1 MGGMAEERVE
11 RRLTAILAADVAG
24 YSRLMGADE
33 EGTLAALKT
42 LRREVADPKIK
53 EHRGR
58 IVNTTGDGL
67 LGEFA
72 SVVDAVRCAIEVQ
85 REMAARNAGVQAER
99 RIDFRI
105 GINLSDI
112 ITDDNDIFGDGVNI
126 AARLEGLAEPG
137 GICVSRMVRDQVR
150 DKLAI
155 AFEDMGDQQVKNI
168 TRPVR
173 AYRAVLAETVEQP
186 SILPH
191 AAPRSLPDRPSIA
204 VLPFDNVSGDPE
216 QDYFVDGITEDII
229 TALSKWRWFL
239 VIARNST
246 FAYKGKPVDLKEVG
260 RDLGVRYALEGS
272 MRRAGQ
278 RVRIS
283 SQLIDIPT
291 GTHLWAER
299 YDRDLTDIFA
309 MQDDISSRVVAAI
322 EPALSRAESQRVIAK
337 RPEHMG
343 AWDYCQRGLWHVHK
357 ATRTDGVTAYGLFK
371 QALALDPNLADAHL
385 GLARALIVQWD
396 YGSVEDFAPFVREA
410 REAALQALALDSENP
425 QTQYVLAQT
434 SHWAGDVR
442 AAIAHANR
450 AIELNG
456 NFAVAHFYL
465 GIGLSLDG
473 RHEEALDAI
482 ETGWRLSP
490 RDPRASTW
498 LANKARI
505 FYHMRR
511 YEEASETALS
521 ARRIRPHAYGSLVL
535 VASYAQLGCDEE
547 ARDALADMRALPGA
561 SEKKTCWY
569 LDRYSDPIAREH
581 MADGLR
587 RPVFWSNDG
596 LADKELREC
605 LRRHNM
611 HLSSVLRT

>member
-1 MGGMAEERVE
+1 MAAIFHSDADDRCVRKTVLNSAPQKEPLVNFEWAAMAEERVE

-42 LRREVADPKIK
+42 LRREVADPKIR

-67 LGEFA
+67 LSEFA
-72 SVVDAVRCAIEVQ
+72 SVVDAVRCAVGAQ

-99 RIDFRI
+99 RIDLRI

-112 ITDDNDIFGDGVNI
+112 IIDDNDIFGDGVNI

-155 AFEDMGDQQVKNI
+155 AFEDMGERQVKNI
-168 TRPVR
+168 ARPVR
-173 AYRAVLAETVEQP
+173 AYRAVLAETAERP
-186 SILPH
+186 SILPDT
-191 AAPRSLPDRPSIA
+191 AAPRSLPERPSIA
-204 VLPFDNVSGDPE
+204 VLPFSNVSGDPE

-246 FAYKGKPVDLKEVG
+246 FAYKGKSVDLKEVG
-260 RDLGVRYALEGS
+260 RDLAVRYVLEGS
-272 MRRAGQ
+272 MRRAGP

-283 SQLIDIPT
+283 SQLINIAT

-309 MQDDISSRVVAAI
+309 VQDDITSRVAAAI
-322 EPALSRAESQRVIAK
+322 EPALSRAEIQRVIAK

-343 AWDYCQRGLWHVHK
+343 AWDYCQRGFWHVHK

-371 QALALDPNLADAHL
+371 QALARDPNLAEAHL

-396 YGSVEDFAPFVREA
+396 YGSVEDFAPFVRQA
-410 REAALQALALDSENP
+410 RESALQAVALDSENP
-425 QTQYVLAQT
+425 QAQYVLAQT
-434 SHWAGDVR
+434 SLWAGDVR
-442 AAIAHANR
+442 AA
-450 AIELNG
+450 
-456 NFAVAHFYL
+456 
-465 GIGLSLDG
+465 
-473 RHEEALDAI
+473 
-482 ETGWRLSP
+482 P
-490 RDPRASTW
+490 
-498 LANKARI
+498 
-505 FYHMRR
+505 
-511 YEEASETALS
+511 
-521 ARRIRPHAYGSLVL
+521 
-535 VASYAQLGCDEE
+535 
-547 ARDALADMRALPGA
+547 
-561 SEKKTCWY
+561 
-569 LDRYSDPIAREH
+569 
-581 MADGLR
+581 
-587 RPVFWSNDG
+587 
-596 LADKELREC
+596 
-605 LRRHNM
+605 
-611 HLSSVLRT
+611 LSSTATSLSVIFILESH

>member
-1 MGGMAEERVE
+1 MAEERVE

-42 LRREVADPKIK
+42 LRREVADLKIK

-67 LGEFA
+67 LSEFA
-72 SVVDAVRCAIEVQ
+72 SVVDAVRCAVEVQ
-85 REMAARNAGVQAER
+85 REIAARNAGVQSER

-105 GINLSDI
+105 GVNIGDI
-112 ITDDNDIFGDGVNI
+112 IIDENDIFGDGVNV
-126 AARLEGLAEPG
+126 AARLEALAEPG
-137 GICVSRMVRDQVR
+137 GICVSRVVRDQVR
-150 DKLAI
+150 DKLSI
-155 AFEDMGDQQVKNI
+155 SFEDMGEQQVKNI
-168 TRPVR
+168 ARPVR
-173 AYRAVLAETVEQP
+173 AFRILLADRAGGP
-186 SILPH
+186 SILTET
-191 AAPRSLPDRPSIA
+191 AAPRPLPDRPSIA
-204 VLPFDNVSGDPE
+204 VLPFNNVSGDPE
-216 QDYFVDGITEDII
+216 QEYFVDGITEDIT

-246 FAYKGKPVDLKEVG
+246 FAYKVKSVDLKEVG
-260 RDLGVRYALEGS
+260 RDLGVRYVLEGS

-278 RVRIS
+278 RVRIT
-283 SQLIDIPT
+283 SQLIDTAT

-309 MQDDISSRVVAAI
+309 VQDDITSRVAAAI
-322 EPALSRAESQRVIAK
+322 EPALSRAESRRVIAK

-343 AWDYCQRGLWHVHK
+343 AWDYCQRGVWHVNK
-357 ATRTDGVTAYGLFK
+357 GTATDGKVADGLFK
-371 QALALDPNLADAHL
+371 QALTLDPNLADAHL

-396 YGSVEDFAPFVREA
+396 YGSVEDFAPLVRQA
-410 REAALQALALDSENP
+410 RESALQAVALDSENP
-425 QTQYVLAQT
+425 QAQYVLAQT

-442 AAIAHANR
+442 AAIAHASR

-456 NFAVAHFYL
+456 NFALGHFYL
-465 GIGLSLDG
+465 GIALSLDG
-473 RHEEALDAI
+473 RHEEALEAI

-498 LANKARI
+498 LANKARVL
-505 FYHMRR
+505 YHLRR
-511 YEEASETALS
+511 YEEAIETALS

-535 VASYAQLGCDEE
+535 VASYAQLGRDEE
-547 ARDALADMRALPGA
+547 ARSAFADIRALPDGNA
-561 SEKKTCWY
+561 RTTRWY
-569 LDRYSDPIAREH
+569 LDRYSDPVAREH

-587 RPVFWSNDG
+587 KAG
-596 LADKELREC
+596 LLEQ
-605 LRRHNM
+605 
-611 HLSSVLRT
+611 